1 LTLKRDNV
9 IIKISGA
16 WRRVPR
22 LYFGGLHMKATTSRF
37 LTHEDKTRAN
47 HRLASYGLKLGSGSL
62 EAEKN
67 KLNAFIVPQTCAVTY
82 NGSRVAKVLMDEF
95 EVEEAVI
102 DGRLYV
108 RADVERDVKVWEAW
122 TRRPLYY

>member
-1 LTLKRDNV
+1 
-9 IIKISGA
+9 
-16 WRRVPR
+16 
-22 LYFGGLHMKATTSRF
+22 MKATTSRF